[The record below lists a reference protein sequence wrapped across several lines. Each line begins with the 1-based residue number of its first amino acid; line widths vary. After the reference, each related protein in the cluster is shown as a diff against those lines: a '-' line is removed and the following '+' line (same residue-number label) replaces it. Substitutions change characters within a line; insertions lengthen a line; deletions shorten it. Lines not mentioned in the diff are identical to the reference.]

1 MPRRYSVEFKE
12 KAVIRRRWNCLV
24 LSFVMLSLSFSQ
36 RSISC
41 STVVLFVSSSF
52 SFSAGEIHLIPDA
65 SALSM
70 SALLVFNQ
78 LSASFFSLKV
88 IGALCKM
95 PWCLK
100 LARHLFFRV
109 AQFAPTNDGAYT
121 SGLFLFVFVLH
132 IGEPSGNSSAVLCH
146 IMT

>member
-70 SALLVFNQ
+70 SALLRFNQ

-95 PWCLK
+95 PSCLK
-100 LARHLFFRV
+100 LARHLFFPRCSIRPHERWGLY
-109 AQFAPTNDGAYT
+109 FGPFSFRFRSAYWGT
-121 SGLFLFVFVLH
+121 F
-132 IGEPSGNSSAVLCH
+132 GEL
-146 IMT
+146 